1 MTLDLVPVSI
11 NTPRNFSGN
20 HLPIDSPTRVED
32 LQYLKM
38 KTKLLLTV
46 ASLACLL
53 SIGSSAPSHSPIKRE
68 AQAEDYDYDYE
79 EAIESTISTISQI
92 AGIVSTIGNL
102 FGGFGKTE
110 DGTRER
116 REAVDVVVRDYYG
129 TGSAGYGKREIT
141 RREAEPQDNED
152 DDYDYEDTFST
163 ISTIANIAFT
173 IGRIFGGFR
182 QPEELETRERR
193 EAVPV
198 YLNDEKIQAFGG
210 SFDEY
215 NTGNNVAENEDKF
228 IFTAQQPDY

>member
-1 MTLDLVPVSI
+1 M
-11 NTPRNFSGN
+11 
-20 HLPIDSPTRVED
+20 
-32 LQYLKM
+32 KM

-53 SIGSSAPSHSPIKRE
+53 SIGSSAPSHNEDLQQRYEKRE
-68 AQAEDYDYDYE
+68 AQPEDDDYDYE

-129 TGSAGYGKREIT
+129 TGSAGYGKREVT

-182 QPEELETRERR
+182 QPEELEPRERR

-198 YLNDEKIQAFGG
+198 YLDDGKIQAFGN

-215 NTGNNVAENEDKF
+215 NTGNNVEEREVESVYPPEPD
-228 IFTAQQPDY
+228 FTQW

>member
-1 MTLDLVPVSI
+1 M
-11 NTPRNFSGN
+11 G

-53 SIGSSAPSHSPIKRE
+53 SIGSSAPSNSPTKRE

-110 DGTRER
+110 DETWER

-129 TGSAGYGKREIT
+129 TGSAGYGKREVT
-141 RREAEPQDNED
+141 RREAEPQDED
-152 DDYDYEDTFST
+152 DGYDYEDTVST

-173 IGRIFGGFR
+173 IGRLFSGFR
-182 QPEELETRERR
+182 QPEERETRERR
-193 EAVPV
+193 EAVPD
-198 YLNDEKIQAFGG
+198 YLDDEKIQAFGG